1 MSYLSTRT
9 LNPPP
14 GRISWDHR
22 TLHPPHWVL
31 TIMPPTTRKL
41 IDRCYILAFNSLRAQ
56 QYVELHF
63 AARYKALCP
72 GAITSPS
79 SNSSSSPSTDP
90 SANST
95 TNPTTPAEPAAA
107 AAAAPAEPNPEP
119 TPTQTPATSTATAT
133 PTSTSTGTPPP
144 PPPPQKPNPA
154 PQITH
159 AQSIDRIFAWRTDYI
174 PGNPTLAPS
183 AKIPRSAVRFHV
195 DRAAFAAYAAR
206 YTALLDTYL
215 TTHYRRY
222 REAVGAVER
231 SLVLLRSGASS
242 SEAEAGQGE
251 AGKDQDKDGDKAR
264 EMRELDCRQ
273 LEWWWG
279 TVFLR
284 EMMRWESRIPLLRMP
299 GFEVV
304 VGEVYEAVRRAVE
317 EGEEGGEEV
326 VVWEGYDLDCGR

>member
-72 GAITSPS
+72 DAITSPS
-79 SNSSSSPSTDP
+79 TSTDP
-90 SANST
+90 S
-95 TNPTTPAEPAAA
+95 TNPTTLAEPA
-107 AAAAPAEPNPEP
+107 AEPNPEP
-119 TPTQTPATSTATAT
+119 TPTQTSATSTAT
-133 PTSTSTGTPPP
+133 STSTTATATAPPP
-144 PPPPQKPNPA
+144 PPPHQKPHPA

-159 AQSIDRIFAWRTDYI
+159 VQSIDRIFAWRTDYI
-174 PGNPTLAPS
+174 PGDPTLAPS

-195 DRAAFAAYAAR
+195 DRAAFAAYTAR

-215 TTHYRRY
+215 TTYYRRY

-231 SLVLLRSGASS
+231 SLVLLRGGASTN
-242 SEAEAGQGE
+242 EAGQGDGYE
-251 AGKDQDKDGDKAR
+251 DKDKDGDKAR

-317 EGEEGGEEV
+317 EEEV
-326 VVWEGYDLDCGR
+326 VVWEGCDLDCEQ